1 MIPRLQEIDPVST
14 DEVHHTV
21 LLCEATRPCAGCEIF
36 QGLWLADPPKRISQ
50 SGFDKIERPQGNLAI
65 HLDPITQVFAE
76 LRMKYRVAFSSSRSD
91 GLTLFDQAQ
100 PLRVTPPRFVVST
113 FELWPE

>member
-1 MIPRLQEIDPVST
+1 
-14 DEVHHTV
+14 
-21 LLCEATRPCAGCEIF
+21 
-36 QGLWLADPPKRISQ
+36 
-50 SGFDKIERPQGNLAI
+50 
-65 HLDPITQVFAE
+65 
-76 LRMKYRVAFSSSRSD
+76 MKYRVAFSSSRSD